1 MLVVRLLGGG
11 IFAAALISLV
21 LDVRHCLRAG
31 SALAL
36 TSLENVWLALHPESL
51 QAAHSLVFEG
61 APPWVWA
68 YLLQPLLLIPIAL
81 LGGLFGYLIIAAGR
95 RHRRRPAGA
104 EENKGLPMARRDLAP
119 PGSAGSA
126 LASALASC
134 RGAFVGIAIFSG
146 MSNVLLL
153 TGSMFMLEVY
163 DRVLPSRSIPTLIG
177 LAILTAVLFMA
188 QGGFDLIRSR
198 LLSRVG
204 ATLDETLSPR
214 IYDTMVHL
222 PVRMGGR
229 ADSLQPLRDLDSLRS
244 FLSSLGPTALFD
256 LPWMPLYLSIIFA
269 VSLDFGGHGLG
280 GCHPARLS
288 DRAHGVHD
296 AQADQGRHR
305 IRRFA
310 PTPGRSQPA
319 QCRSDG
325 GDGADAARGRA
336 LARGQPQLHCRAPGR
351 Q

>member
-31 SALAL
+31 SGLAL
-36 TSLENVWLALHPESL
+36 TSLENLWLAVHPDSL
-51 QAAHSLVFEG
+51 QAAQQMMLEG
-61 APPWVWA
+61 APSWVWA
-68 YLLQPLLLIPIAL
+68 YLVQPLLLIPIAL
-81 LGGLFGYLIIAAGR
+81 VGGLGGYLLITAGR
-95 RHRRRPAGA
+95 RRRRRAGA
-104 EENKGLPMARRDLAP
+104 EDRGLPMARRDSQ
-119 PGSAGSA
+119 PGAASSA

-134 RGAFVGIAIFSG
+134 RGAFVGIALFSG
-146 MSNVLLL
+146 MSNILLL

-163 DRVLPSRSIPTLIG
+163 DRVLPSRSVPTLIG

-256 LPWMPLYLSIIFA
+256 LPWMPLYLTIIFA
-269 VSLDFGGHGLG
+269 FHWILGL
-280 GCHPARLS
+280 A
-288 DRAHGVHD
+288 
-296 AQADQGRHR
+296 
-305 IRRFA
+305 
-310 PTPGRSQPA
+310 
-319 QCRSDG
+319 
-325 GDGADAARGRA
+325 A
-336 LARGQPQLHCRAPGR
+336 LAGAFLLVCLTVLTEILTRKPTQAASAWRNRAAASRKCWWPWA
-351 Q
+351 